1 SALPTRWP
9 ARGPASCDGHWCPA
23 NDNPSW
29 MDGYRTMWTGY
40 GRSVNTYFVWLEQ
53 RIGPQR
59 AVDMARRLGLVRRPP
74 SAAAPPAHADDGGA
88 CTLGVADTPPLDL
101 ADAYATVAA
110 GGVYCAP

>member
-59 AVDMARRLGLVRRPP
+59 AVDMARSLGIVLRAPAD
-74 SAAAPPAHADDGGA
+74 AALATHADDWGAFTLGGA
-88 CTLGVADTPPLDL
+88 DTTPLHL
-101 ADAYATVAA
+101 
-110 GGVYCAP
+110 